1 MAYNVG
7 GYAVEKLKSKH
18 DGTVELEVT
27 NIFTI
32 NRARAI
38 RARSLFLVQYI
49 IERSVI
55 MEKHR
60 IFIVEDD
67 VKIASLLAETL
78 RKYQYEVETIQEF
91 EHLIEEFT
99 AFNPHMVLLD
109 INLPAYDGYYW
120 CRQLRQHTTC
130 PIIFISARSGEMDQ
144 IFALENGGDDFIT
157 KPFNYE
163 IVLAK
168 IRSHLRRTY
177 GEYAARQEERTIKQG
192 QLVLHLERMELH
204 KNDLEIP
211 LQKKECIILE
221 LLMGHAPKV
230 VTREQLL
237 EELWDDQA
245 FVDENTLNVNMTRV
259 RKKLADY
266 HIASTI
272 ETVRGAGYRFILSA
286 GEL

>member
-1 MAYNVG
+1 
-7 GYAVEKLKSKH
+7 
-18 DGTVELEVT
+18 
-27 NIFTI
+27 
-32 NRARAI
+32 
-38 RARSLFLVQYI
+38 
-49 IERSVI
+49 

-78 RKYQYEVETIQEF
+78 RKYQYEVETIKEF
-91 EHLIEEFT
+91 DHLVEEFT

-109 INLPAYDGYYW
+109 INLPSYDGYYW

-192 QLVLHLERMELH
+192 QLILHLERMELH
-204 KNDLEIP
+204 KNALEIP

-221 LLMGHAPKV
+221 LLMGNAPKV

-266 HIASTI
+266 HIASSI

>member
-1 MAYNVG
+1 MTAVILLKNFKAKYN
-7 GYAVEKLKSKH
+7 EITEN
-18 DGTVELEVT
+18 DVT

-38 RARSLFLVQYI
+38 RARSLFLVQYM

-91 EHLIEEFT
+91 DHLIEEFT

-204 KNDLEIP
+204 KNELEIP

>member
-1 MAYNVG
+1 MQNTLVVLRKKSFYN
-7 GYAVEKLKSKH
+7 LFIDFIH
-18 DGTVELEVT
+18 
-27 NIFTI
+27 
-32 NRARAI
+32 
-38 RARSLFLVQYI
+38 RSLSSEKGVVTIMSQALFLIQYTK
-49 IERSVI
+49 EVCAL
-55 MEKHR
+55 EKHR

-67 VKIASLLAETL
+67 VKIASLLADTL
-78 RKYQYEVETIQEF
+78 RKYQYEVATVQEF
-91 EHLIEEFT
+91 DQLIEEFT
-99 AFNPHMVLLD
+99 AFKPHMVLLD

-120 CRQLRQHTTC
+120 CRQLRQYTTC

-221 LLMGHAPKV
+221 LLMGQAPKV

-266 HIASTI
+266 NVQSSI
-272 ETVRGAGYRFILSA
+272 ETVRGAGYRFILSE

>member
-1 MAYNVG
+1 MAVILLKNFKAKYN
-7 GYAVEKLKSKH
+7 EITEN
-18 DGTVELEVT
+18 DVT

-38 RARSLFLVQYI
+38 RARSLFLVQYM

>member
-1 MAYNVG
+1 
-7 GYAVEKLKSKH
+7 
-18 DGTVELEVT
+18 
-27 NIFTI
+27 
-32 NRARAI
+32 
-38 RARSLFLVQYI
+38 
-49 IERSVI
+49 

-67 VKIASLLAETL
+67 PKIASLLAETL
-78 RKYQYEVETIQEF
+78 RKYQYEVETIENFDALISQFIEF
-91 EHLIEEFT
+91 S
-99 AFNPHMVLLD
+99 PHIVLLD

-120 CRQLRQHTTC
+120 CRQLRQYTTC
-130 PIIFISARSGEMDQ
+130 PILFISARSGEMDQ

-177 GEYAARQEERTIKQG
+177 GEYAVRQEERTVKQG
-192 QLVLHLERMELH
+192 QLTLYLERMELH
-204 KNDLEIP
+204 LKNLAIP

-221 LLMGHAPKV
+221 LLMRHAPKV

-259 RKKLADY
+259 RKKLLDY
-266 HIASTI
+266 GISSMI
-272 ETVRGAGYRFILSA
+272 ETVRGAGYRFVLSP
-286 GEL
+286 EEM